1 MTIEESVK
9 QKLKAL
15 ADLEIEYS
23 KKRNIIMEELHE
35 IASEARN
42 YTELYCFAKKMSK
55 DQKSFNMIMMPDRV
69 VLLDRIHSR

>member
-15 ADLEIEYS
+15 ADLEIEYQR
-23 KKRNIIMEELHE
+23 KRGVIMEELHE

-42 YTELYCFAKKMSK
+42 YTELYTFAKKMSK
-55 DQKSFNMIMMPDRV
+55 DQKSFNEIMGFDRK